1 MVLQS
6 NMFPHP
12 KSPPRLA
19 LEMESGVRRV
29 GDRLAVSY
37 LILGDIDKI
46 TVPDQAGAARCNGLW
61 KTTCF
66 EAFVRKRADDSY
78 LEYNFSPSGNW
89 AAYCFDDYRAN
100 MRDLVSNRPDI
111 NVVSSSG
118 HLQLSAEFDIP
129 ANYDGPLRIG
139 LSTVIEEASGNL
151 SYWALKHT
159 TESPDFHRR
168 NCFVW
173 RIPAAG
179 DA

>member
-179 DA
+179 TP